1 LGSSLGEE
9 SHRKHDK
16 CGTESPKDG
25 ADEGREKQ
33 MATKLTPDT
42 NELREISRL
51 PMESALPRAARF
63 LADLVKDS
71 GFVEARILPLLAEA
85 KLRRDWYV
93 AQEYGGEDGSY
104 SLKVFVWPAGTGTRI
119 HDHSSWGAY
128 ACAIGTVLEERYDR
142 LDDGSIEEHARLNKA
157 WQLRWSPED
166 GASTVLPGN
175 GGIHRV
181 GNPGEGVAVSVHLY
195 GPRAEEVDGRDYDPS
210 RDYVCDRRDD

>member
-1 LGSSLGEE
+1 
-9 SHRKHDK
+9 
-16 CGTESPKDG
+16 
-25 ADEGREKQ
+25 

-93 AQEYGGEDGSY
+93 AREYGGEDGSY

-195 GPRAEEVDGRDYDPS
+195 GPRTEEVDGRDYDPS